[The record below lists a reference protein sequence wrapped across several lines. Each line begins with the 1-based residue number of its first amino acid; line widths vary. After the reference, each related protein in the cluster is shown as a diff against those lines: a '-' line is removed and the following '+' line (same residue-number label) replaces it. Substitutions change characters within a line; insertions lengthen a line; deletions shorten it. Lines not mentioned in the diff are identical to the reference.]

1 MNLLENEIEA
11 IQDAKKLAD
20 TIPDVPLAVRV
31 DMCADELIK
40 VIGRVDSRLDKANK
54 RIKQLEQELSECNAH
69 RSRLIESSMEAWGR
83 IDDQEGSR

>member
-1 MNLLENEIEA
+1 MNLLQNEIEA
-11 IQDAKKLAD
+11 IQDAKKMPH
-20 TIPDVPLAVRV
+20 TISNDDDAANAEVCV
-31 DMCADELIK
+31 DELVK

-83 IDDQEGSR
+83 LDDQEGSR